1 MSHGPHIESAPG
13 CSDPSRAQEQGTR
26 NDAPMRGRDLVDLLM
41 LAALWGGSFLFMR
54 IAGPQFG
61 PAPLMGLRTAIGAL
75 TLLPLL
81 WFAGQWGELRA
92 KAPRIAVV
100 GLINAA
106 LPFVLFGYAT
116 NHLNA
121 GIVAVLNA
129 TAPLWAAVV
138 AFFWLGERLD
148 AARMLGLALG
158 VVGVL
163 VLIGN
168 RLSFGPGAV
177 VLPVLA
183 ALVATLFY
191 GLAANYVRR
200 FLHGA
205 GPIVVA
211 AGSLIFAASMLA
223 PFAVLGWPTQP
234 PDRLA
239 WTGVVLLGLL
249 STGLAYVL
257 FFRLIERVGPARAI
271 TVTFLVPV
279 FGLLWG
285 ALFLDEVVTSSMLA
299 GTVTILVGTA
309 LTTGVVDPFR
319 RWQARRVD

>member
-1 MSHGPHIESAPG
+1 
-13 CSDPSRAQEQGTR
+13 
-26 NDAPMRGRDLVDLLM
+26 MRGRDLADLLM

-61 PAPLMGLRTAIGAL
+61 PAPMMALRTAIGAL

-81 WFAGQWGELRA
+81 WFAGQWSVLRA
-92 KAPRIAVV
+92 QAPRIAMV

-116 NHLNA
+116 IHLNA
-121 GIVAVLNA
+121 GVVAVLNA
-129 TAPLWAAVV
+129 TAPLWAAAV
-138 AFFWLGERLD
+138 AYVWLGERL
-148 AARMLGLALG
+148 APVRILGLALG
-158 VVGVL
+158 FVGVV
-163 VLIGN
+163 VLIGD
-168 RLSFGPGAV
+168 RLSFRAGS
-177 VLPVLA
+177 VLLPLLA

-200 FLHGA
+200 QLHGV
-205 GPIVVA
+205 GPIAIA
-211 AGSLIFAASMLA
+211 AGSLVFASSMLA
-223 PFAVLGWPTQP
+223 PFAFLGWPSQT
-234 PDRLA
+234 PDRAA
-239 WTGVVLLGLL
+239 WASVALLGLF

-285 ALFLDEVVTSSMLA
+285 AVFLGETVTTSMLA

-309 LTTGVVDPFR
+309 LTTGVADPFR
-319 RWQARRVD
+319 HRRAHRPD